1 MASEPI
7 YIKNSSIYYYV
18 DTETGTVIAVMDT
31 VRQEIMKNVNKFKR
45 QTNEVGKLII
55 EYYMRQ
61 SNVPRT
67 LKGKAT
73 CGENDEFDL
82 EFGMKLARER
92 LLHKYY
98 DVWTGIV
105 VRMNN
110 EVEDFFEVEDETLLK
125 ALKNTI
131 RFKNPGGFW
140 KEDFYSEDEVE
151 DEDSEEGAPTIETVT
166 SDENSDDAA
175 AEIEDEV
182 EENSNI

>member
-31 VRQEIMKNVNKFKR
+31 VRQEMMRNVNKFKR
-45 QTNEVGKLII
+45 QTNEIGKLII

-61 SNVPRT
+61 AEIPRT

-98 DVWTGIV
+98 DVWTRIMV
-105 VRMNN
+105 QMNN

-125 ALKNTI
+125 ALKNTV
-131 RFKNPGGFW
+131 RFRNPGGFW
-140 KEDFYSEDEVE
+140 KEEVE
-151 DEDSEEGAPTIETVT
+151 DEIEIETK
-166 SDENSDDAA
+166 
-175 AEIEDEV
+175 
-182 EENSNI
+182 EENLQTFEDTDEITN